1 MKVVFNVVNEFVE
14 ELRLEAQDPEAIT
27 ERVLCLTNLYQ
38 GVKELPSLQS
48 LTVVAGIVVRGT
60 LLELRYYCGDVMHGA
75 PEWPSNKDA
84 RVKAKETVDWL
95 KSEAVQLRLT
105 VRKGMYSE

>member
-38 GVKELPSLQS
+38 GVKELPALQS
-48 LTVVAGIVVRGT
+48 LTVVAGMVVRGT
-60 LLELRYYCGDVMHGA
+60 LLELRSYCGDVMHGA
-75 PEWPSNKDA
+75 PEWAGNKDA
-84 RVKAKETVDWL
+84 RAKAKETVDWL

-105 VRKGMYSE
+105 VRKGMY

>member
-1 MKVVFNVVNEFVE
+1 M
-14 ELRLEAQDPEAIT
+14 R
-27 ERVLCLTNLYQ
+27 LTNLYQ

-60 LLELRYYCGDVMHGA
+60 LLELRSYCGDVMHGA
-75 PEWPSNKDA
+75 PEWTGNKDA

-95 KSEAVQLRLT
+95 KSEAVQLGLT
-105 VRKGMYSE
+105 VRKGMYAE